1 MMTPPEGQALQPQ
14 LDQAQKALEK
24 ALDEA
29 CGVDLRRV
37 NTGELIKID
46 ETLAVASK
54 AAKEAVSVRL
64 RLRNQRAGGKRQTPP
79 SSAEVRPPDA
89 HRVFDDL
96 TGKRWHAFAVRPS
109 STSKERAS
117 LPDAFRGG
125 WISFESDQEMRRLAP
140 IPAHWEDA
148 PIEDLR
154 AMCDRAE
161 VATRRVSPFP
171 KDPGKPLSS

>member
-1 MMTPPEGQALQPQ
+1 MAPVDREALQPQ

-29 CGVDLRRV
+29 CGVDMRRV
-37 NTGELIKID
+37 NTGELIKMD

-64 RLRNQRAGGKRQTPP
+64 RLRNQRTREKRQTPV
-79 SSAEVRPPDA
+79 SSPEVLPPEA

-109 STSKERAS
+109 STSQERAS

-140 IPAHWEDA
+140 IPEKWQDA

-161 VATRRVSPFP
+161 VAPKRVSPFP
-171 KDPGKPLSS
+171 PDPGKPLSS